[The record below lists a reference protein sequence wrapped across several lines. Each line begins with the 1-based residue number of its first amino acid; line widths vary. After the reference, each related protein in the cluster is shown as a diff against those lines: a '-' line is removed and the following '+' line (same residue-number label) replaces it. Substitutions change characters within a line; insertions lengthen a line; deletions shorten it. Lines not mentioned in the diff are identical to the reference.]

1 MSEYPIPEDLQEM
14 YAIASQKALGGWS
27 GASVVH
33 LIERIA
39 KQDAEIER
47 LNKMRTHCEN
57 CGADYMATGI
67 EAGCSCKLAA
77 ENTSLKEQVERLE
90 KANIKLRG
98 ILTSISAVFA
108 TIESCT
114 FVNQRLT
121 ASEVLEPLQAQLIEV
136 LIADRAAK
144 EKP

>member
-1 MSEYPIPEDLQEM
+1 MH
-14 YAIASQKALGGWS
+14 AF
-27 GASVVH
+27 SVAKT

-47 LNKMRTHCEN
+47 LTEVNTKMRE
-57 CGADYMATGI
+57 
-67 EAGCSCKLAA
+67 
-77 ENTSLKEQVERLE
+77 
-90 KANIKLRG
+90 

-114 FVNQRLT
+114 FVNHRLT
-121 ASEVLEPLQAQLIEV
+121 ANEVLEPLQAKILVV
-136 LIADRAAK
+136 LIAARAK